1 VSLGAGVVMRFLS
14 AVFFVAVL
22 FSAFATA
29 GEPPVAD
36 AEIPSFTLET
46 GADHPLAGKVWSR
59 ADGDFVSAEAVERAV
74 RGARY
79 VLLGEIHDNPDHHAL
94 QAYLLGQVAS
104 QGRRPAVVLE
114 MVPRDRQGRIEA
126 HLAATPADAAGFGA
140 AVGWSELG
148 WPDYTIYRPIL
159 ETALDAGLPVVAGD
173 APRADRRALA
183 RKGLESLGA
192 ERVAALS
199 LERPLGVAEDA
210 RLLDTLFD
218 GHCGLMP
225 REALAPLVS
234 VQRLRDAVLADAMI
248 SADDGGADGAVLIA
262 GAGHVRK
269 DFGVPRYLAWH
280 DASPVATVGFVEV
293 RADAKQPEDYSAV
306 FGDGAALYDYVWFTP
321 GRGAARGDPC
331 AELEKRF
338 GKKRERP

>member
-1 VSLGAGVVMRFLS
+1 LR
-14 AVFFVAVL
+14 VL
-22 FSAFATA
+22 PAR
-29 GEPPVAD
+29 AD
-36 AEIPSFTLET
+36 VPAFTLEE
-46 GADHPLAGKVWSR
+46 GASHPLSGKVWSR
-59 ADGDFVSAEAVERAV
+59 GDQTFVSPEAVESAV
-74 RGARY
+74 RDARY

-94 QAYLLGQVAS
+94 QAYLLGQAAS
-104 QGRRPAVVLE
+104 NGRRPAVVLE
-114 MVPRDRQGRIEA
+114 MVPRDRQDRIEA
-126 HLAATPADAAGFGA
+126 HFAATPDDAAGFGA

-148 WPDYTIYRPIL
+148 WPDYAIYRPIL
-159 ETALDAGLPVVAGD
+159 ETALEAGLPVVAGD

-183 RKGLESLGA
+183 REGLESLGA
-192 ERVAALS
+192 EKVAAFS

-248 SADDGGADGAVLIA
+248 ASDEGGADGAVLIA

-269 DFGVPRYLAWH
+269 DFGVPRYLAWR
-280 DASPVATVGFVEV
+280 DTAAPTVTVGFVEV
-293 RADAKQPEDYSAV
+293 RADATQPQDYAAV
-306 FGDGAALYDYVWFTP
+306 GDGDAALYDYVWFTP

-338 GKKRERP
+338 GKKRQEN